1 MLLQKLDKM
10 STKHLTNSDT
20 GYLYGIGNEI
30 WIGLATVIILIVF
43 IKYLAEYIFP
53 SDLQARNGNG
63 NTSTG
68 VNQGLLYHKKSIQF
82 LMYFFSPSFK
92 FPVNLY

>member
-1 MLLQKLDKM
+1 M

-53 SDLQARNGNG
+53 SDLQARHGNE

-68 VNQGLLYHKKSIQF
+68 VNQGLLCHKKSIQF
-82 LMYFFSPSFK
+82 LLYFFSLSFK

>member
-10 STKHLTNSDT
+10 STKHLTDSDT

-30 WIGLATVIILIVF
+30 WIGLATVIILIVLL
-43 IKYLAEYIFP
+43 KYLAEYIFP
-53 SDLQARNGNG
+53 SDLQARNENG

-68 VNQGLLYHKKSIQF
+68 INQGMLYHKKSIHFVMYYFHF
-82 LMYFFSPSFK
+82 LFNFM
-92 FPVNLY
+92 

>member
-1 MLLQKLDKM
+1 M
-10 STKHLTNSDT
+10 STKHLTNGDA

-53 SDLQARNGNG
+53 SDLQARHGNE

-68 VNQGLLYHKKSIQF
+68 VNQGLLCHKKSVQF
-82 LMYFFSPSFK
+82 MMYLLSFK